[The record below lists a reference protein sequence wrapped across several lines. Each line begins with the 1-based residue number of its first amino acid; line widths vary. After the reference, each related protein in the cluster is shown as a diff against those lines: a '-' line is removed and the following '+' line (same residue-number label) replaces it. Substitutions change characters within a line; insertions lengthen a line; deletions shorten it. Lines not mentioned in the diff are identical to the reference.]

1 MFSHPEQR
9 EVLDEIIVK
18 MRSGRMKRRTFLE
31 RAVAVGLSSTAAVS
45 LLEACGGSTG
55 GGSSS
60 GPTTV
65 IWQTE
70 NDTSGSYPAI
80 VDGYN
85 KTNKD
90 NVHVVWHNGPSDT
103 STLITLYDNTLRAR
117 SASFDVF
124 NIDVVWPAQF
134 STQGWTLDLSSKWP
148 ASDRANYLPGP
159 IKSCTYNGAVVA
171 APMRTDLGV
180 LYYRK
185 DIVSTP
191 PTTYAD
197 LSSMAKSALSKAK
210 IGYAWQG
217 IQGEAL
223 VCDFVEVLAGY
234 GGSVL
239 DPTNAKSVV
248 VNSPEG
254 VAALTEMV
262 SWVGTISPI
271 SITTYAEEACRQ
283 AFQNGDAAL
292 MRNWPYAYALGN
304 DATKSKVAGKFDI
317 TALPHGGTGTVG
329 HSCVGGWNM
338 AINAFSK
345 NTDAAWSFMQYVL
358 GETAQKILAI
368 TGSYTPALNSV
379 YSDSDVQTKQP
390 LFTKLAPILQNS
402 LPRPV
407 SPVYTDLS
415 NLIQVNVHQ
424 ALTKQV
430 SPAAALSALQ
440 SQLQALVSK

>member
-1 MFSHPEQR
+1 MILGQR
-9 EVLDEIIVK
+9 EAIDEIITK
-18 MRSGRMKRRTFLE
+18 IRSGRMTRRTFLE

-55 GGSSS
+55 SGGSS

-90 NVHVVWHNGPSDT
+90 NVHVIWHNGPSDT

-197 LSSMAKSALSKAK
+197 LTTKAKSALSKAK

-239 DPTNAKSVV
+239 DPNNAKSVV

-262 SWVGTISPI
+262 SWVGTVSPI

-283 AFQNGDAAL
+283 AFQNGDAAI

-317 TALPHGGTGTVG
+317 TALPYGGSGTVG

-345 NTDAAWSFMQYVL
+345 NQDAAWSFMKYVL
-358 GETAQKILAI
+358 SSPAQKILAI

-379 YSDSDVQTKQP
+379 YSDSEVQTKQP